1 MDRTI
6 IRNAI
11 VISMDPAIGEHL
23 DADVLIDSAK
33 IAAVAPN
40 IGSVDAHEIDGRGAI
55 VLPGFV
61 DTHRHTWQCLLRN
74 AAADWSLA
82 QYFGGVRGVMGELY
96 TPDDMYVANYL
107 GALEALDGGI
117 TTLVDWSHN
126 NNTPDHADMAIKG
139 LQDSDIRAVYAYGNA
154 NREWFP
160 VSDLPTNFD
169 DVARV
174 RKQHFSS
181 DDGLVTM
188 AFAARGPQFATLD
201 QTERDFREA
210 RKLDLPITLHAG
222 DGLWGLNHPV
232 DQLNSRGLLGPRT
245 TYVHCCTLSDHEF
258 KLMADSG
265 GTASLSAEVELNMGH
280 GNPATL
286 GCLKYGLR
294 PSISIDICTSVGGDM
309 FTQIRVLMAAT
320 RGVVNA
326 DALKEKKLLDPL
338 PLTARDMLD
347 FATLQGAKAAN
358 LDHRTGSLTPGK
370 DADLI
375 ILNTDSLNMFPVN
388 NPVGAVIEDA
398 HIGNIDSVFVKGRAV
413 KRHGKLVDVDVKAL
427 RRRVE
432 ASVDGLFAR
441 AGVKRDGNWLP
452 NPYVGGTEAKVDRKR
467 SS

>member
-1 MDRTI
+1 VNRTI
-6 IRNAI
+6 IRNVI
-11 VISMDPAIGEHL
+11 VISMDSAIGEHL
-23 DADVLIDSAK
+23 DADVLIEGSK
-33 IAAVAPN
+33 IAAVKPN
-40 IGSVDAHEIDGRGAI
+40 LGTVDAREIDGRGAI

-61 DTHRHTWQCLLRN
+61 DTHRHTWQFLLRN

-82 QYFGGVRGVMGELY
+82 QYFGGVRGIMGELY

-107 GALEALDGGI
+107 GALEALDAGI

-139 LQDSDIRAVYAYGNA
+139 LQDAGIRAVYAYGNA

-160 VSDLPTNFD
+160 VSDLPTNFE

-174 RKQHFSS
+174 RKQHFAS

-201 QTERDFREA
+201 QTERDFCEA

-222 DGLWGLNHPV
+222 DGLWGLDHPI

-258 KLMADSG
+258 KLMADTG

-280 GNPATL
+280 GNPAT
-286 GCLKYGLR
+286 
-294 PSISIDICTSVGGDM
+294 SISIDICTSVGGDM

-326 DALKEKKLLDPL
+326 EALKEKKLLDPL

-358 LDHRTGSLTPGK
+358 LDRRTGSLTPGK

-375 ILNTDSLNMFPVN
+375 ILNANSLNMFPVN

-398 HIGNIDSVFVKGRAV
+398 HVGNIDSVFVKGRAV
-413 KRHGKLVDVDVKAL
+413 KRHGKLVDIDVPAL

-441 AGVKRDGNWLP
+441 AHVKRDGNWLP
-452 NPYVGGTEAKVDRKR
+452 DPYVGGTEAKVDKKR
-467 SS
+467 SH

>member
-40 IGSVDAHEIDGRGAI
+40 IGSVDAREIDGRGAI

-139 LQDSDIRAVYAYGNA
+139 LQDLGIRAVYAYGNA

-358 LDHRTGSLTPGK
+358 SRSPNRFVDAGQGRRPHHPEHRLVEHVSRQQSRRRGDRGRPYREHRYRLRERTCGQASRQAGRCRRQGAPPARRGERRWSLCPRRCE
-370 DADLI
+370 ARRQLAAQ
-375 ILNTDSLNMFPVN
+375 P
-388 NPVGAVIEDA
+388 
-398 HIGNIDSVFVKGRAV
+398 
-413 KRHGKLVDVDVKAL
+413 L
-427 RRRVE
+427 RRRH
-432 ASVDGLFAR
+432 
-441 AGVKRDGNWLP
+441 
-452 NPYVGGTEAKVDRKR
+452 R
-467 SS
+467 S

>member
-1 MDRTI
+1 MRTW
-6 IRNAI
+6 RSRAC
-11 VISMDPAIGEHL
+11 E
-23 DADVLIDSAK
+23 
-33 IAAVAPN
+33 
-40 IGSVDAHEIDGRGAI
+40 
-55 VLPGFV
+55 
-61 DTHRHTWQCLLRN
+61 
-74 AAADWSLA
+74 
-82 QYFGGVRGVMGELY
+82 
-96 TPDDMYVANYL
+96 
-107 GALEALDGGI
+107 
-117 TTLVDWSHN
+117 
-126 NNTPDHADMAIKG
+126 
-139 LQDSDIRAVYAYGNA
+139 IRAFARFSLTATRTA
-154 NREWFP
+154 NGFRSAICRP
-160 VSDLPTNFD
+160 ILSTLP
-169 DVARV
+169 RV

-210 RKLDLPITLHAG
+210 RNLDLPITLHAG
-222 DGLWGLNHPV
+222 DGLWGLNHPI
-232 DQLNSRGLLGPRT
+232 DQLNALGLLGPRT

-258 KLMADSG
+258 KLMADTG

-286 GCLKYGLR
+286 GCLKHGLR

-326 DALKEKKLLDPL
+326 EALKEKKLLDPL

-370 DADLI
+370 DADLV
-375 ILNTDSLNMFPVN
+375 ILNTNSLNMFPIN

-413 KRHGKLVDVDVKAL
+413 KRHGKLVDIDVKAL

-432 ASVDGLFAR
+432 ASVDGLFER
-441 AGVKRDGNWLP
+441 AHVKRDGNWLP
-452 NPYVGGTEAKVDRKR
+452 DPYVGGTEAKVDKK
-467 SS
+467 SSN

>member
-1 MDRTI
+1 MDRTV

-23 DADVLIDSAK
+23 DADVLIDGAK

-40 IGSVDAHEIDGRGAI
+40 IGSVDAREIDGRGAI

-139 LQDSDIRAVYAYGNA
+139 LQDSGIRAVYAYGNA

-160 VSDLPTNFD
+160 VSDLPTNFV

-210 RKLDLPITLHAG
+210 RNLDLPITLHAG
-222 DGLWGLNHPV
+222 DGLWGLNHPI
-232 DQLNSRGLLGPRT
+232 DQLNALGLLGPRT

-258 KLMADSG
+258 KLMADTG

-286 GCLKYGLR
+286 GCLKHGLR

-326 DALKEKKLLDPL
+326 EALKEKKLLDPL

-358 LDHRTGSLTPGK
+358 VDQRTGSLTPGK
-370 DADLI
+370 DADLV
-375 ILNTDSLNMFPVN
+375 ILNTNALTCS
-388 NPVGAVIEDA
+388 
-398 HIGNIDSVFVKGRAV
+398 RAV
-413 KRHGKLVDVDVKAL
+413 VACATD
-427 RRRVE
+427 
-432 ASVDGLFAR
+432 
-441 AGVKRDGNWLP
+441 AGVKVVPWAADP
-452 NPYVGGTEAKVDRKR
+452 GGENGKD
-467 SS
+467 

>member
-11 VISMDPAIGEHL
+11 VLSMDKNIGEHL
-23 DADVLIDSAK
+23 DADVLIEGTK
-33 IAAVAPN
+33 IAAIGPN
-40 IGSVDAHEIDGRGAI
+40 LGAVDAREIDGKGSI

-82 QYFGGVRGVMGELY
+82 QYFGGVRGVMGDLY
-96 TPDDMYVANYL
+96 TPDDMYVANYI
-107 GALEALDGGI
+107 GALEALDAGI

-126 NNTPDHADMAIKG
+126 NNSPDHADMAVKG
-139 LQDSDIRAVYAYGNA
+139 LKDAGGRAVFAYGNA
-154 NREWFP
+154 NKEWFP
-160 VSDLPTNFD
+160 ISDLPTDFE

-181 DDGLVTM
+181 DDGLVSM
-188 AFAARGPQFATLD
+188 AFAARGPQFATID
-201 QTERDFREA
+201 QTVRDFQKARE
-210 RKLDLPITLHAG
+210 LDLPITLHAG
-222 DGLWGLNHPV
+222 DGLWGLNNPV
-232 DQLNSRGLLGPRT
+232 EQMYKLGLCGPRT
-245 TYVHCCTLSDHEF
+245 TYVHCCTLADHEF
-258 KLMADSG
+258 KIMADTG

-309 FTQIRVLMAAT
+309 FTQIRILMAAS

-326 DALKEKKLLDPL
+326 EALKERKLLDPV

-347 FATLQGAKAAN
+347 FATLQGARTAN
-358 LDHRTGSLTPGK
+358 LDHKTGSLTPGK

-375 ILNTDSLNMFPVN
+375 ILNTDSLNMFPIN

-398 HIGNIDSVFVKGRAV
+398 HIGNIDSVFVRGRAV

-427 RRRVE
+427 RRRME
-432 ASVDGLFAR
+432 ASVDGLFER
-441 AGVKRDGNWLP
+441 AGVPRDGNWLP
-452 NPYVGGTEAKVDRKR
+452 KPYTGGTDAEKA
-467 SS
+467 

>member
-1 MDRTI
+1 MKRTV

-11 VISMDPAIGEHL
+11 VLPMDPAIGDLL
-23 DADVLIDSAK
+23 DGDVLIDGPK
-33 IAAVAPN
+33 IAAVQPN
-40 IGSVDAHEIDGRGAI
+40 LGPVDAHEIDGRGMI
-55 VLPGFV
+55 VIPGFV

-96 TPDDMYVANYL
+96 TADDMYVANYI
-107 GALEALDGGI
+107 GALEALDAGI

-126 NNTPDHADMAIKG
+126 NNTPEHADAAIKG
-139 LQDSDIRAVYAYGNA
+139 LRDAGIRAVFGYGNA

-160 VSDLPTNFD
+160 ISALPSNFE

-181 DDGLVTM
+181 DDDLVTM

-201 QTERDFREA
+201 TTERDFVKARE
-210 RKLDLPITLHAG
+210 LDLPITLHAG
-222 DGLWGLNHPV
+222 DGLWGLDHPIE
-232 DQLNSRGLLGPRT
+232 QLNGRNLLGPRT

-258 KLMADSG
+258 KLIADTG
-265 GTASLSAEVELNMGH
+265 GSVSLSAEVELNMGH

-286 GCLKYGLR
+286 GALKHGVR

-309 FTQIRVLMAAT
+309 FTQIRILMAAT

-326 DALKEKKLLDPL
+326 EALKQKKLLDPL

-347 FATLQGAKAAN
+347 FATLQGAKTCGQ
-358 LDHRTGSLTPGK
+358 DRKTGSLTPGK
-370 DADLI
+370 DADLVLI
-375 ILNTDSLNMFPVN
+375 NTDSLNMFPIN
-388 NPVGAVIEDA
+388 NPIGAVIEDA
-398 HIGNIDSVFVKGRAV
+398 HIGNIDSVFVRGRAV

-427 RRRVE
+427 RRRME
-432 ASVDGLFAR
+432 ASCDGLFAR

-452 NPYVGGTEAKVDRKR
+452 QPYVGGTEATVNEKR
-467 SS
+467 A